1 MLKHQDSISGD
12 PQWSLL
18 TDPWIP
24 VTQRDGTNK
33 EVSVLQALLD
43 GQNISSITCDF
54 PQGQFPIYRLLLAFL
69 YRAYSEALGAQQPD
83 EISLEDEWRR
93 IWSQGQ
99 FDEDIIR
106 SYAKQTEGGW
116 YLLDL
121 HRPFYQIPG
130 LEYGTDKDYDPISS
144 VLPDM
149 PGKHEKFLFSMRA
162 ENSVSSIPYD
172 AAARLLVYLQGYDI
186 SGIHTPVKGSTTAR
200 HGKEY
205 PPHGMMGTGLLG
217 ALGGVYAQGFNL
229 FETLMLNW
237 VLVTDHKP
245 LLVGADAPGHI
256 DDFAP
261 WDPDYC
267 IPSPLM
273 DTDHQASG
281 VVGELTWQSRRM
293 LLIPT
298 EDRSSI
304 KGIRICFGDIPQV
317 LNSNDLEMMTV
328 WRYSAVQAKRHH
340 ISFPQLA
347 LMPNQHDPA
356 KYEWQG
362 LASLLTSRPVKVKKT
377 INGNSQEIPK
387 PGIIT
392 WIDSIRDYI
401 KDHPLSSEAHGV
413 PDIVTLHAEG
423 IEYGSQ
429 SAVVS
434 SGIDDELELDSTLF
448 GEKGV
453 NRAYVNG
460 VIGCVDQSEQSVYEL
475 TRFVHN
481 LQVVAGS
488 KNPDNE
494 IEEVE
499 ETAYHELDR
508 IFRRRLRSMP
518 GPDDMDEFLQGWR
531 DEVHRL
537 ILALADSYRRRNQA
551 PLFAFRTEKNGSKN
565 DTIMS
570 SSLAE
575 FYLRNALNQTLG
587 KLTDF
592 KPHRPSQN
600 QNYLSGAVKAM
611 TLRQTTAIEQKVRWN
626 DGADCNKAITRRCT
640 HSTESICQ

>member
-1 MLKHQDSISGD
+1 MLKREDSVGAD
-12 PQWSLL
+12 HRWSLL

-24 VTQRDGTNK
+24 VTERDGTNK
-33 EVSVLQALLD
+33 EVSVLQALLE
-43 GQNISSITCDF
+43 GQDISSITCDF
-54 PQGQFPIYRLLLAFL
+54 PQEQFPIHRSLLAYL

-83 EISLEDEWRR
+83 ETSLEKEWMR
-93 IWSQGQ
+93 IWSQGR

-106 SYAKQTEGGW
+106 SYAQKTKTGW
-116 YLLDL
+116 YLLDS
-121 HRPFYQIPG
+121 HRPFYQIPS
-130 LEYGTDKDYDPISS
+130 LEYGTDKDYDPIAS

-149 PGKHEKFLFSMRA
+149 PGKHTKFLFSMRA

-205 PPHGMMGTGLLG
+205 SPHGMMGTGLLG
-217 ALGGVYAQGFNL
+217 ALGGVYAQGSNL

-245 LLVGADAPGHI
+245 LLIGADASGHK

-273 DTDHQASG
+273 DTDHRASG
-281 VVGELTWQSRRM
+281 VVGELTWQSRRI
-293 LLIPT
+293 LLIPA
-298 EDRSSI
+298 EDRSGI

-317 LNSNDLEMMTV
+317 LNSNDLEMMTI
-328 WRYSAVQAKRHH
+328 WRYSAVQAKRHNIH
-340 ISFPQLA
+340 FPQLA
-347 LMPNQHDPA
+347 LMPNQHDPS

-362 LASLLTSRPVKVKKT
+362 LASLLTSQPVKVKKT
-377 INGNSQEIPK
+377 ENGDFQEIPK
-387 PGIIT
+387 PGIVT
-392 WIDSIRDYI
+392 WIDSIRD
-401 KDHPLSSEAHGV
+401 HMMGNPLLSGTHGI

-434 SGIDDELELDSTLF
+434 SGIDDELELDSELF
-448 GEKGV
+448 GEEGV
-453 NRAYVNG
+453 NRAYVHG
-460 VIGCVDQSEQSVYEL
+460 VIDCVDDSEQSVYEL

-488 KNPDNE
+488 RNPDNE
-494 IEEVE
+494 AEKVK

-518 GPDDMDEFLQGWR
+518 GPDDMDEFLQRWK

-537 ILALADSYRRRNQA
+537 ILSLADSYRQRDQA
-551 PLFAFRTEKNGSKN
+551 PLFAYRSEKSSNRDGA
-565 DTIMS
+565 IIS
-570 SSLAE
+570 SSLAD
-575 FYLRNALNQTLG
+575 FYLRGALNRILG
-587 KLTDF
+587 KLPD
-592 KPHRPSQN
+592 SQPQQLPQI
-600 QNYLSGAVKAM
+600 QNASSGASGGYETGTDRSHGKE
-611 TLRQTTAIEQKVRWN
+611 RE
-626 DGADCNKAITRRCT
+626 
-640 HSTESICQ
+640 TE